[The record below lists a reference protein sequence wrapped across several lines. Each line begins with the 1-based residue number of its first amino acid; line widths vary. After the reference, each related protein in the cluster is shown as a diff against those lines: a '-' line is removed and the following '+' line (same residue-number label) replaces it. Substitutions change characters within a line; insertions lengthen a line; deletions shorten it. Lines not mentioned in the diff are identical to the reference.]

1 MSDNSLIANLNAEYI
16 GGLSAEELLTNQEDS
31 TQVVKS
37 RMSYN
42 TVQTYNEDIIA
53 NSSLKS
59 DNFVSGYSGNGWS
72 IDAETNTLTIDNLVV
87 RKIMNVYELAVNKQ
101 SATNGNLYV
110 SDSVV
115 VKSFET
121 TKGYHFEDDS
131 YIANNKDLIAALP
144 TNLYELYYNIT
155 TEDTVNFRV
164 GDIIKGEKYDE
175 ETIKSFHA
183 IVEVV
188 SDNSFIIQ
196 PYTEDVSL
204 REGDVLVRV
213 GSLIDKDRQNTI
225 YLTSS
230 DNGSPYID
238 FKVNVNKPDSGKV
251 KVRIGNLSGITDEVL
266 GTLSGHGLYAENVYL
281 KGKIV

>member
-1 MSDNSLIANLNAEYI
+1 MSDNSLIPGLNAEYV
-16 GGLSAEELLTNQEDS
+16 GGLSAEDLLTNQEDS

-72 IDAETNTLTIDNLVV
+72 IDAETNTLTVDNLVV

-110 SDSVV
+110 SDSVT

-121 TKGYHFEDDS
+121 TRGYHFEDDS
-131 YIANNKDLIAALP
+131 YIIENKELIASLP
-144 TNLYELYYNIT
+144 TNLYELYYKIT
-155 TEDTVNFRV
+155 TEDTVNFKI
-164 GDIIKGEKYDE
+164 GDIIKGEKYADG
-175 ETIKSFHA
+175 TIKSFHA

-188 SDNSFIIQ
+188 NSDNFIIQ
-196 PYTEDVSL
+196 TYTEDVEL

-213 GSLIDKDRQNTI
+213 GNLIDNNRQNTI

-230 DNGSPYID
+230 DDGAPYID
-238 FKVNVNKPDSGKV
+238 FKTDMNKPDGGKV
-251 KVRIGNLSGITDEVL
+251 KVRIGNLSGITDNVL

-281 KGKIV
+281 KGKMV